1 MSGGRA
7 HKIRKIK
14 ITGGE
19 ARAKE
24 CNVIA
29 SSLSFTDQSVFALI
43 KGLKNFVLYSLL
55 SENKVKDDV
64 SSTTRGL
71 LSVCAPADNTM

>member
-1 MSGGRA
+1 M
-7 HKIRKIK
+7 
-14 ITGGE
+14 
-19 ARAKE
+19 
-24 CNVIA
+24 IA

-43 KGLKNFVLYSLL
+43 KGLENLVLYSLL